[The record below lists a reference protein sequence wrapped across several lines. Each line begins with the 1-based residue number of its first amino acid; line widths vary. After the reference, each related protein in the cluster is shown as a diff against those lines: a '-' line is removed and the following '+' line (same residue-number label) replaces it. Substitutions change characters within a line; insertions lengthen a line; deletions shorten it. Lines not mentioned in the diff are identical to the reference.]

1 MRKNLPLLRGAVKG
15 TPSPAAL
22 APSQLG
28 LAAWEGDMGSVQ
40 LRRAP
45 RELLPGRV
53 QVKLRREREPGRAS
67 QKRTLLG
74 ARQETHLLNQLFYSL
89 GALCATHPSRPARR
103 IRPLAAKTCGQEGRE
118 LQRWAPAGREPCSLV
133 VGAESPKAL
142 GRASLQRPVCGAA
155 SLRGASA
162 YCSLPE
168 HPQTPRHPE
177 LAKPPTPQRLEEAAA
192 PAKGTGLPTL
202 V

>member
-1 MRKNLPLLRGAVKG
+1 
-15 TPSPAAL
+15 
-22 APSQLG
+22 
-28 LAAWEGDMGSVQ
+28 MGSVQ

-53 QVKLRREREPGRAS
+53 QVRLRRAQEPGRAS

-74 ARQETHLLNQLFYSL
+74 ARQETHALNQLFYSL
-89 GALCATHPSRPARR
+89 WAPCATQPSRPARR

-118 LQRWAPAGREPCSLV
+118 LPRWAPAGREPSPLA

-162 YCSLPE
+162 CCSLPE

-177 LAKPPTPQRLEEAAA
+177 LAKPPTPQRWRKRLLRLRAPGSSRWCENLEPQVNEVDPHLKASFPQCPAARGLGPL
-192 PAKGTGLPTL
+192 PA
-202 V
+202 